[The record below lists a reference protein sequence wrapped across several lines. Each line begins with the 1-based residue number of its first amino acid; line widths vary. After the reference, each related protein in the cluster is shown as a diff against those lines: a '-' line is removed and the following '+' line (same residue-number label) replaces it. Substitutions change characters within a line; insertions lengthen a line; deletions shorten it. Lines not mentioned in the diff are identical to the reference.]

1 MFDNIPV
8 WLTFTLGFSAQAFF
22 GLRTALQWLK
32 SEMAHESVSP
42 VVLLDLQRDRSVPD
56 VHLRSLEE

>member
-8 WLTFTLGFSAQAFF
+8 WLTFTLGFSAQTFF

-32 SEMAHESVSP
+32 SERAHESVSP
-42 VVLLDLQRDRSVPD
+42 VSYWIFSVIGA
-56 VHLRSLEE
+56 